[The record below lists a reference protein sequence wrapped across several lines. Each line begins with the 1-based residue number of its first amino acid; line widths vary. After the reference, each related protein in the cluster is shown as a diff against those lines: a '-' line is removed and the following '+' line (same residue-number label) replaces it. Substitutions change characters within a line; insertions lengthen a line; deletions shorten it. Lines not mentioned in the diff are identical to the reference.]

1 MKVRPTNGVSY
12 GVKYTITASDVA
24 VGFVDFDFRIGDTYH
39 FDLVATVQ
47 IVDGTGAITM
57 PVDLAVTYPEK
68 GIVRVAGTLVANT
81 VVHLVAQAVHP

>member
-12 GVKYTITASDVA
+12 GVKHTVTASEATAQV
-24 VGFVDFDFRIGDTYH
+24 VDFDFRIGDTYH

-47 IVDGTGAITM
+47 IVDATGVITM
-57 PVDLAVTYPEK
+57 PSDLAVTYPEK

-81 VVHLVAQAVHP
+81 VIHLVAQAVQL